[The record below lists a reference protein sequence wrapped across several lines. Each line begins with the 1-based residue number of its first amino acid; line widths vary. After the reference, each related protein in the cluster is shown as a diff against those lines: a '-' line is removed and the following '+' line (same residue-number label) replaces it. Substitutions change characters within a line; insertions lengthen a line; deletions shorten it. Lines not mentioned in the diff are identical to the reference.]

1 MSGQIIGS
9 GSLSLNQWTTRRWS
23 VAEAVDGCVR
33 HGLAAVGLWREKVAE
48 QGLAESVKL
57 VRAAGLRV
65 SSLCR
70 GGFLTA
76 GGLPGEEGRRAFAR
90 ALDDNRRAVDEAA
103 ELGAACLVMVVG
115 GLPGVK
121 PGEPLPTSGQATAAA
136 AAEPGGLADGTGP
149 GGAAGEPES
158 AGSAG
163 FSRDLAGARERVAEA
178 VAELA
183 PYAGERGVKL
193 ALEPL
198 HPIYCPDRAV
208 LSTLGQALELSLPYP
223 EEQVGVVVDTF
234 HVWWD
239 PRLFEDIARAG
250 RRIAS
255 YQVCDY
261 LHPLPE
267 DVLLGRGM
275 MGDGVIDFAPITRAV
290 MAAGYTG
297 DVEVEI
303 FNADVWTAEPDEVV
317 ATMKTRYEDVML
329 PTR

>member
-1 MSGQIIGS
+1 M
-9 GSLSLNQWTTRRWS
+9 SLSLNQWTTRRWS

-33 HGLAAVGLWREKVAE
+33 HGLEAVGLWREKVAE

-57 VRAAGLRV
+57 VREAGLRV

-76 GGLPGEEGRRAFAR
+76 GGLPGEEGRRAFAQ
-90 ALDDNRRAVDEAA
+90 ALEENRRAIDEAA
-103 ELGAACLVMVVG
+103 ELSAACLVMVVG

-121 PGEPLPTSGQATAAA
+121 PGEALPPS
-136 AAEPGGLADGTGP
+136 
-149 GGAAGEPES
+149 
-158 AGSAG
+158 G
-163 FSRDLAGARERVAEA
+163 FSRDVAGARERVAEA
-178 VAELA
+178 LAELA

-208 LSTLGQALELSLPYP
+208 LSTLGQALDLSLAHP

-239 PRLFEDIARAG
+239 PRVFEDIARAG

-261 LHPLPE
+261 LHPLPQ
-267 DVLLGRGM
+267 DILLGRGM
-275 MGDGVIDFAPITRAV
+275 MGDGVIDFRPITQAV
-290 MAAGYTG
+290 LDAGYAG

-303 FNADVWTAEPDEVV
+303 FNADVWAADPDEVV
-317 ATMKTRYEDVML
+317 ATMKARYEDVVL
-329 PTR
+329 PVR